1 MVQKVKVLVSSLQ
14 WLRLLLWLGFDPW
27 PRNFHK
33 PQEQPEKKKSKKKS
47 VTLRKKVHITTEFVY
62 IFLWKLD
69 IKMGY
74 INLQEDY
81 CPTYEYSHSYTKDC

>member
-1 MVQKVKVLVSSLQ
+1 MAQVAAMARLWSLAQ
-14 WLRLLLWLGFDPW
+14 EL
-27 PRNFHK
+27 
-33 PQEQPEKKKSKKKS
+33 PQAAGAARKKKKSKKKS